1 MQAAARLIGHICAN
15 ASIAVALFSAVL
27 LTDASPTQAQQLLAM
42 KNGESV
48 ELGQVYY
55 AVNCRSI
62 MVGMPEI
69 EILEG
74 PPQLTITIKEGMV
87 VPRRGNCTNKVPGG
101 TAVATAKDVQQA
113 IQAKLTY
120 RLKYKTKDGPRQVS
134 GSYRV
139 SLYP

>member
-1 MQAAARLIGHICAN
+1 MQIADDRIGRICA
-15 ASIAVALFSAVL
+15 SLSVAVALLSAVVL
-27 LTDASPTQAQQLLAM
+27 AEAPTAHAQQLLAM

-48 ELGQVYY
+48 EMGVVYY
-55 AVNCRSI
+55 VTNCRSI

-74 PPQLTITIKEGMV
+74 PPQLTIKIKEGMV
-87 VPRRGNCTNKVPGG
+87 LPRRSNCANKVPGG
-101 TAVATAKDVQQA
+101 TMVATAKDVDKA
-113 IQAKLTY
+113 IEGKLTY
-120 RLKYKTKDGPRQVS
+120 RVKYQTKDGPRQVS